1 MKDINMVNS
10 EDDNT
15 SYMSANN
22 MTNLIEN
29 LEDSAN
35 FIVKWRASNQ
45 MKRCATKYH
54 ILLST
59 TEEVITNV
67 DLAEMES
74 SLSENL
80 LGATIESQQV
90 LKNISKYTW

>member
-1 MKDINMVNS
+1 MRDINMVNS

-45 MKRCATKYH
+45 MERCATNFY
-54 ILLST
+54 
-59 TEEVITNV
+59 
-67 DLAEMES
+67 
-74 SLSENL
+74 
-80 LGATIESQQV
+80 
-90 LKNISKYTW
+90 